1 LKQGTPKLLA
11 VVRSSVVDIQDP
23 DIELTAFLFDYELTE
38 KTPLPFTILASEEQ
52 RGTDVL
58 LFELQLPEMKP
69 GQYFIKITAEE
80 RKTGAK
86 AETSQ
91 TFRVKSK

>member
-1 LKQGTPKLLA
+1 MH
-11 VVRSSVVDIQDP
+11 SSVKDIQDP

-38 KTPLPFTILASEEQ
+38 KTPLPLSILASEKQKE
-52 RGTDVL
+52 TDVL
-58 LFELQLPEMKP
+58 LCELQLPEMKP
-69 GQYFIKITAEE
+69 GKYFIKIAAEE

-91 TFRVKSK
+91 TFRVKSREK